1 MNLTD
6 IAVRFIFEVSVK
18 SDEINYVILIKYMM
32 NLFTANVLQLNVSI
46 RPRSNKWRSSV
57 KKGVFLKFCKFYSKT
72 TVLEPLFNEAAG
84 LKVYNFIKKS
94 LQCRCFLVKFAKFL
108 RITFFV
114 KHLRTNASIRPS
126 INPF

>member
-1 MNLTD
+1 MNLTH

-57 KKGVFLKFCKFYSKT
+57 KKGVF
-72 TVLEPLFNEAAG
+72 
-84 LKVYNFIKKS
+84 
-94 LQCRCFLVKFAKFL
+94 
-108 RITFFV
+108 
-114 KHLRTNASIRPS
+114 
-126 INPF
+126 